1 MIPMGRTMMQEVV
14 MNRVLAA
21 IGGAALAVLG
31 ALRLRRR
38 RKAAAGPRNSDGGG
52 LAGVREPRRPLP
64 TTLSSAGA
72 GHPGD

>member
-1 MIPMGRTMMQEVV
+1 MRK
-14 MNRVLAA
+14 VLAA

-31 ALRLRRR
+31 AFGLRRR
-38 RKAAAGPRNSDGGG
+38 RRAATGPRNGDGGG

>member
-1 MIPMGRTMMQEVV
+1 MRK
-14 MNRVLAA
+14 VLAA

-31 ALRLRRR
+31 ALGLRRR
-38 RKAAAGPRNSDGGG
+38 RAAAGPRNGDDGG